1 MVKIKSNIKTSF
13 FLLFPPKTLPPRL
26 PPRTKWGL
34 VFLQAHWSSP
44 VRHPK
49 RGLKYQEPEPEP
61 ARIAPACGCSRGT
74 YRRNRARPPMTPNRD
89 SSSRLVEQ
97 PLVIFSLLRQ
107 RKSFS
112 VEELVRFQRAFF
124 GSPARSGN
132 AATQQNTQQA
142 RSPPRTSGVP
152 APVKDA
158 GRRRSRRGAP
168 VGTTP
173 TSGAEE
179 TFT

>member
-1 MVKIKSNIKTSF
+1 MGARFPSSPLVQSSQTPQTWFKVPGTGTRASPNRTSVR
-13 FLLFPPKTLPPRL
+13 LFPRNLS
-26 PPRTKWGL
+26 
-34 VFLQAHWSSP
+34 A
-44 VRHPK
+44 
-49 RGLKYQEPEPEP
+49 EPGP
-61 ARIAPACGCSRGT
+61 S
-74 YRRNRARPPMTPNRD
+74 PMTPNRD